1 MKDAPSIP
9 NYLKVRSRIGSYI
22 GIAIP
27 FLVAII
33 AVIIWGKQPT
43 ADDFQVVILFSV
55 IPFLFW
61 IWFATLQLEV
71 KDGVVVY
78 SQFFIKRSI
87 QLGQIK
93 EFYLSN
99 RLKRSGPI
107 HGLVIVPKPESRKR
121 KFIINCAP
129 FKTKEFKMFITILKN
144 NCSLPE

>member
-1 MKDAPSIP
+1 MRKVKDAPSIP

-43 ADDFQVVILFSV
+43 ADDFQVVMLFSL
-55 IPFLFW
+55 ITFLFW
-61 IWFATLQLEV
+61 IWFATLKLEV

-107 HGLVIVPKPESRKR
+107 HGLVIVD
-121 KFIINCAP
+121 
-129 FKTKEFKMFITILKN
+129 
-144 NCSLPE
+144 